1 MLALEGMMNAKEA
14 AKASEMAGEEIDRLG
29 DPLATDEERQSCQ
42 RGRTM
47 SGEFSS
53 LDARE
58 RAALE
63 AALKRCC
70 VLADQIER
78 ELRNKRP
85 DHFVDVLS
93 LADIYASLERA
104 ADVLRQKS
112 RQPVGNTPAP
122 AVKGSQARGRQRQR

>member
-70 VLADQIER
+70 VLAAKIES
-78 ELRNKRP
+78 ELCNRKP
-85 DHFVDVLS
+85 EHFVDKLA
-93 LADIYASLERA
+93 LADFYASLERA
-104 ADVLRQKS
+104 ADVLGQKTRQS
-112 RQPVGNTPAP
+112 GDNTPAP
-122 AVKGSQARGRQRQR
+122 AVKGSQARGRQRHQ